1 MSNEPQVQPQ
11 QIQIND
17 SIAGGGEYSNW
28 AHIGHSKEEFRITF
42 ANIMAPSGR
51 VTAKVITTP
60 SQFKSIVTAMNENLA
75 MYEKNFGAIEEAKP
89 TNAEIGFKG

>member
-1 MSNEPQVQPQ
+1 MAQENQPQ

-17 SIAGGGEYSNW
+17 SIPGGGEYSNW
-28 AHIGHSKEEFRITF
+28 AHIAHTKEEFRLTF

-51 VTAKVITTP
+51 VTGKIITTP
-60 SQFKSIVTAMNENLA
+60 SQFKSMVNAMQENLA
-75 MYEKNFGAIEEAKP
+75 MYEKSFGPIEEAKP

>member
-1 MSNEPQVQPQ
+1 MADQQQPQ

-17 SIAGGGEYSNW
+17 TIPGGGEYSNW

-51 VTAKVITTP
+51 VTGKIITTP
-60 SQFKSIVTAMNENLA
+60 SQFKSIVMAMTENLK
-75 MYEKNFGAIEEAKP
+75 MYEKSFGEIAEAKQ
-89 TNAEIGFKG
+89 TDAEIGFKG